1 MAVEVF
7 IPSLGE
13 VVEEVVILNWL
24 KSEGDRVQKDDP
36 LIEVE
41 SEKVNTEIP
50 SPATG
55 ILGKILYPAGSK
67 VGITKVVAVIVAEGE
82 AVPEKYRTAAT
93 PPAGAKPQTTVA
105 PAAPSETKRAEKIRV
120 APVARKMAEVEGV
133 DLSLVTPTGP
143 HGTIMRKDV
152 EDYLARRREQEK
164 TKKTVLEAPS
174 APASPGQTVSVEI
187 MRLTIARRMAKSAST
202 IPHINLFSELW
213 MDPLL
218 ELRDKLKAGHQ
229 GSDPFAIS
237 VNDFILKGIA
247 LALREYPYLNAQWQ
261 EDKIQLMGEVNIGLA
276 VALKTGLTVPALL
289 GVDRLSIPEIS
300 RQRIDL
306 VERAREGRLQKAEL
320 ERGTFTF
327 TSLANSSVTLFTAI
341 INPPQS
347 AILSIGMT
355 QDKLVL
361 KEGKVE
367 VRRISGLG
375 LSIDHRVADG
385 AYGAAFLDSLKRKLE
400 NPDPNFLSYLT
411 SIRDGVHLQS
421 GAVLGGG

>member
-7 IPSLGE
+7 IPALGE

-55 ILGKILYPAGSK
+55 ILGRILYPAGSK
-67 VGITKVVAVIVAEGE
+67 VGIAKVVAVIIADGE
-82 AVPEKYRTAAT
+82 AVPEKYRTAVS
-93 PPAGAKPQTTVA
+93 PPAGEKPQTTA
-105 PAAPSETKRAEKIRV
+105 ESAAPGGPKQPEKIRV

-133 DLSLVTPTGP
+133 DLSQVIPTGP
-143 HGTIMRKDV
+143 HRTIMRKDV
-152 EDYLARRREQEK
+152 EDYLAKRRDQK
-164 TKKTVLEAPS
+164 QVKTVPEAPS
-174 APASPGQTVSVEI
+174 APASPGQTVPVDM

-202 IPHINLFSELW
+202 TPHINLFGELW

-218 ELRDKLKAGHQ
+218 ELRDNLKARHE
-229 GSDPFAIS
+229 GSDPFPIS

-261 EDKIQLMGEVNIGLA
+261 EDNIRLMEEVNIGLA

-289 GVDRLSIPEIS
+289 GVDRLSIPEIAG
-300 RQRIDL
+300 QRIDL
-306 VERAREGRLQKAEL
+306 VERAREGKLQKAEL

-347 AILSIGMT
+347 AILSMGTT
-355 QDKLVL
+355 QEKLAL
-361 KEGKVE
+361 KDGRVYI
-367 VRRISGLG
+367 RRVAGLG
-375 LSIDHRVADG
+375 LCLDHRVADG
-385 AYGAAFLDSLKRKLE
+385 AYGAAFLDVLKLKLE
-400 NPDPNFLSYLT
+400 NPIPNFF
-411 SIRDGVHLQS
+411 HF
-421 GAVLGGG
+421 